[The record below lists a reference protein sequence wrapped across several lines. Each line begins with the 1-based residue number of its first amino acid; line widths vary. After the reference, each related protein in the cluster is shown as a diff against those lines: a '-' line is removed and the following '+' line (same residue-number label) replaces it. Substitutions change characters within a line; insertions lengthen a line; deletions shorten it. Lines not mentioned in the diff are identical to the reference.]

1 MRNQLGLLCCFLLL
15 GTLVAAQTDDCMD
28 APELIVVDDCLRSPG
43 NTKGLTENAKT
54 NACGG
59 NADDDGWFKFT
70 AISERTQ
77 ISVSTDQLTDMV
89 IGAYQ
94 NCSIEL
100 GCVNGKGVGGQE
112 ILRLNTK
119 IGDVYFIQVYE
130 AGDGGAEFLICVSAL
145 DPIICTKP
153 AAIHFDIR
161 SPNCMDAASG
171 SIQIDSIKG
180 GTPPYTYQINDND
193 FQSNPNFSNL
203 TAGQYL
209 ITLQDS
215 LDCQFDTVL
224 TVLDTIS
231 FELDIGN
238 DLSVD
243 QGTIIDLDIMSN
255 IPDTQIAAIS
265 WQGILLTDCDVP
277 CFTPSFVAANSAT
290 IQSTLT
296 TLDGCQIKDE
306 LELSVQSKAAIYIPN
321 VFSPNGDGINDFFT
335 IFTND
340 GVTQLTS
347 ISIFNRLGGLVF
359 QSNNTLDNNQ
369 STIWDGRQNN
379 QPVSTGVYTYIV
391 VYETQN
397 GQRSKKVGTVSL
409 LL

>member
-1 MRNQLGLLCCFLLL
+1 ML
-15 GTLVAAQTDDCMD
+15 GTLVAAQTDDCMA

-43 NTKGLTENAKT
+43 NTKGLIENAKM

-112 ILRLNTK
+112 ILRIDTK

-153 AAIHFDIR
+153 SAIHFDIR

-171 SIQIDSIKG
+171 SIQIDSIKD
-180 GTPPYTYQINDND
+180 GTPPYTYQINDRD
-193 FQSNPNFSNL
+193 FQSSPIFSNL

-215 LDCQFDTVL
+215 LACQFDTVL

-231 FELDIGN
+231 FELDIGA

-243 QGTIIDLDIMSN
+243 QGTIIDLVVISN
-255 IPDTQIAAIS
+255 IPDAQIATIS
-265 WQGILLTDCDVP
+265 WLEIPITDCDSP
-277 CFTPSFVAANSAT
+277 CLTPNFIAANSAT
-290 IQSTLT
+290 IQATLT

-306 LELSVQSKAAIYIPN
+306 LVLTVQSEAAIYIPN

-335 IFTND
+335 IYSNAGINKITK
-340 GVTQLTS
+340 VA
-347 ISIFNRLGGLVF
+347 IFNRSGGLVF
-359 QSNNTLDNNQ
+359 ESNNISPNDQNN
-369 STIWDGRQNN
+369 IWDGRQNN
-379 QPVSTGVYTYIV
+379 QLVSADVYVYV
-391 VYETQN
+391 VIYETQDV
-397 GQRSKKVGTVSL
+397 QSVTVSGMVTL